1 MEFVEKT
8 GLTRLLF
15 MDSINYTLL
24 LLLSFGIILIIIQIF
39 SIIRLKKTSDSKYWN
54 IFIGIIFGNCISILL
69 AHFTLLFITEGLND
83 AIIFM
88 FTYMAVFIIDLILLI
103 IGLIVKKKLK
113 NNDIKLNR
121 KSNFVATFVI
131 LLNVLILIVVPIIS
145 GIINKAIMSKSFK
158 SYLNSKYGDNDF
170 KINYVEKDYSYDG
183 IISQGH
189 SGYAA
194 KVSMPLLKKPFTIRS
209 YETNP
214 MVVERASDDF
224 VEQYYNERVN
234 EYLSEKYDS
243 EFDLWLEEE
252 KIPNY
257 LGHIPTFNEL
267 IEYNAING
275 VSIIKYDY
283 DDVVRINYVIE
294 VSVDLIKYLNI
305 TKNISFEFQKRA
317 QDISVYD
324 IEIIGNTLKI
334 TNDNKE
340 SYEFNI
346 NNLKDK

>member
-1 MEFVEKT
+1 M
-8 GLTRLLF
+8 
-15 MDSINYTLL
+15 
-24 LLLSFGIILIIIQIF
+24 
-39 SIIRLKKTSDSKYWN
+39 
-54 IFIGIIFGNCISILL
+54 
-69 AHFTLLFITEGLND
+69 
-83 AIIFM
+83 
-88 FTYMAVFIIDLILLI
+88 
-103 IGLIVKKKLK
+103 
-113 NNDIKLNR
+113 
-121 KSNFVATFVI
+121 
-131 LLNVLILIVVPIIS
+131 
-145 GIINKAIMSKSFK
+145 
-158 SYLNSKYGDNDF
+158 
-170 KINYVEKDYSYDG
+170 
-183 IISQGH
+183 
-189 SGYAA
+189 
-194 KVSMPLLKKPFTIRS
+194 
-209 YETNP
+209 
-214 MVVERASDDF
+214 
-224 VEQYYNERVN
+224 N